1 MRAAFK
7 DERENRV
14 RSRSKTEKNAITIGG
29 SYVSKAKGMH
39 EES

>member
-1 MRAAFK
+1 MRAALK

-14 RSRSKTEKNAITIGG
+14 RSGSKTEKNAITIGG
-29 SYVSKAKGMH
+29 SYASKAKGMH